1 MQEFHVLRMV
11 TRPKIDLDMIAYLY
25 IVLIDSD
32 ITRSHAEYQAY
43 ESRK

>member
-11 TRPKIDLDMIAYLY
+11 TRPKTDLDMIDY